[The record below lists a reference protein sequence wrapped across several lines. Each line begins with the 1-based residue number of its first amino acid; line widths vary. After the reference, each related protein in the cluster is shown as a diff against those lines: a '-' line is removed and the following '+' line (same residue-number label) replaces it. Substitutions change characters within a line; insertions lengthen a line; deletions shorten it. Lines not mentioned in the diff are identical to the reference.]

1 MGSTILNTL
10 IDIKKGWCHMTYLE
24 AMQKK
29 LQEATTEAD
38 KEFYQYQ
45 VDCERDHISI
55 KDGAED
61 VY

>member
-1 MGSTILNTL
+1 
-10 IDIKKGWCHMTYLE
+10 MTYLE